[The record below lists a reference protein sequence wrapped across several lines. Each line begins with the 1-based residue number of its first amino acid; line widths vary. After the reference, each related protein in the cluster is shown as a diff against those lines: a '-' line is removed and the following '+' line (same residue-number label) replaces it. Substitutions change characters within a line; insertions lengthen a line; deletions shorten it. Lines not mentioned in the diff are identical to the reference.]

1 MSMVLKTVT
10 TRLPPEVLEEIEG
23 IAERDRIDR
32 SELIRRLLDQA
43 LAQRR
48 IDEAVDAYR
57 NGKVT
62 MWRAA
67 EMAGVSLRE
76 MMSIMNDRR
85 IELNYTLDELERDLE
100 YANERNS
107 SI

>member
-1 MSMVLKTVT
+1 MVLKTVT

-48 IDEAVDAYR
+48 IDDAVDAYR
-57 NGKVT
+57 KEKVT

-67 EMAGVSLRE
+67 ELAGVSLRE
-76 MMSIMNDRR
+76 MMIILKELRV
-85 IELNYTLDELERDLE
+85 ELNYSIEDLE
-100 YANERNS
+100 SDIEFARERKS
-107 SI
+107 SM

>member
-1 MSMVLKTVT
+1 MTLKTVT
-10 TRLPPEVLEEIEG
+10 TRLPPEVLEEIEE

-48 IDEAVDAYR
+48 IDDAVDAYR
-57 NGKVT
+57 EGKVT

-67 EMAGVSLRE
+67 ELAGVSLRQ
-76 MMSIMNDRR
+76 MMSILNELRV
-85 IELNYTLDELERDLE
+85 ELNYSIEDLE
-100 YANERNS
+100 SDIEFARERKS
-107 SI
+107 SM

>member
-1 MSMVLKTVT
+1 MVLKTVT
-10 TRLPPEVLEEIEG
+10 TRLPPKVLEEIEE
-23 IAERDRIDR
+23 IAERDRVDR

-48 IDEAVDAYR
+48 IEDAVDAYR

-67 EMAGVSLRE
+67 ELAGVSLRQ
-76 MMSIMNDRR
+76 MMSILNELRV
-85 IELNYTLDELERDLE
+85 ELNYSIKDLE
-100 YANERNS
+100 SDIEFARERKS
-107 SI
+107 SM

>member
-43 LAQRR
+43 LAQ
-48 IDEAVDAYR
+48 
-57 NGKVT
+57 
-62 MWRAA
+62 
-67 EMAGVSLRE
+67 SF
-76 MMSIMNDRR
+76 
-85 IELNYTLDELERDLE
+85 
-100 YANERNS
+100 
-107 SI
+107 